1 MKIFKIKLKT
11 KYLIKLIIVLVK
23 NTIQVNL
30 FQIQQIIKV
39 IKNFLILILKE
50 NSK

>member
-1 MKIFKIKLKT
+1 MKIFKIKLKK

-30 FQIQQIIKV
+30 FQIQQIIKL